1 VRGRSGRSL
10 VLADP
15 DHGGRVAF

>member
-15 DHGGRVAF
+15 DHGGRFAF